1 MTPGKVTTTSDNA
14 SNADLS
20 LCAEVSHKDDAPTA
34 DIKDIKKP
42 IVSSDSDIS
51 NLIERNDTKNN
62 DTAQKAKQPFD
73 EKLKLEVNLECEIL
87 TYLSGNQFLKC
98 EFCFCLNE

>member
-20 LCAEVSHKDDAPTA
+20 LCAEVSHKDDAPTTDA
-34 DIKDIKKP
+34 KDIKKP

-51 NLIERNDTKNN
+51 STIERNETKNN
-62 DTAQKAKQPFD
+62 DTTQKTKPAID
-73 EKLKLEVNLECEIL
+73 EKLKLEVNKMNGIFEMWK
-87 TYLSGNQFLKC
+87 F
-98 EFCFCLNE
+98 